1 MMKILDIQALASV
14 QDLGRSGWRELGIG
28 QAGAMDPLALKT
40 GNLLVR
46 NEENTAAVE
55 VILGGMTVQFDYD
68 TPFCITGAFYEAYLD
83 GEPIYSYWRY
93 TAKAGQLLTLV
104 RAKIGMYGYLCIQ
117 GGFQV
122 PHELGSAST
131 DNRTGLGGI
140 EGRYLRQGDVV
151 PTPAQHNAL
160 STIGVAP
167 IAWRN
172 TIYAVPSSEYDAFTA
187 ESQRLWWQRTWILQ
201 GSSDRM
207 GYRFKGESLQLK
219 APLEMLSHAIQFGT
233 VQVPPNG
240 QPIILMADAQT
251 TGGYPKI
258 ATVVSADLG
267 RLAQVR
273 FGGEV
278 KFYLADMQTVEKL
291 HKENDIY
298 LNHIRRIAYEA
309 A

>member
-28 QAGAMDPLALKT
+28 QAGAMDPLALKV
-40 GNLLVR
+40 GNVLVR
-46 NEENTAAVE
+46 NEENAAAVE

-93 TAKAGQLLTLV
+93 TAKAGQILTLV
-104 RAKIGMYGYLCIQ
+104 RAKIGMYGYLCIH

-151 PTPAQHNAL
+151 PTLAQHNTL

-172 TIYAVPSSEYDAFTA
+172 TIYAVPSSEYAAFTA

-273 FGGEV
+273 FGGEI

-309 A
+309 D

>member
-28 QAGAMDPLALKT
+28 QAGAMDPLALKA

-46 NEENTAAVE
+46 NEENAAAVE

-93 TAKAGQLLTLV
+93 TAKAGQILTLV
-104 RAKIGMYGYLCIQ
+104 RAKIGMYGYLCIC

-140 EGRYLRQGDVV
+140 EGRYLRQGDAV
-151 PTPAQHNAL
+151 PTLTRHNTL

-273 FGGEV
+273 FGGEI

-309 A
+309 D